1 MEWVIFF
8 NLGGGILVGTWVG
21 DGMGAQGQEG
31 GGRLVIEGG
40 DLGWR
45 RFKDW
50 VYALGKGKGRR
61 LKVEGY
67 ITTATII
74 YITPL

>member
-1 MEWVIFF
+1 
-8 NLGGGILVGTWVG
+8 
-21 DGMGAQGQEG
+21 MGAQGQGQEWS
-31 GGRLVIEGG
+31 GRLVIEGG

-61 LKVEGY
+61 LKEEGY

>member
-1 MEWVIFF
+1 
-8 NLGGGILVGTWVG
+8 
-21 DGMGAQGQEG
+21 MGAQGQEG

-50 VYALGKGKGRR
+50 VYALGKGKGGEDRR
-61 LKVEGY
+61 KRV
-67 ITTATII
+67 ISQQR
-74 YITPL
+74 PLYT

>member
-8 NLGGGILVGTWVG
+8 NLGGGILVVTWVG

-50 VYALGKGKGRR
+50 VYALGKGKGGEDRR
-61 LKVEGY
+61 KRV
-67 ITTATII
+67 ISQQR
-74 YITPL
+74 PLYT